1 MKSFT
6 EYIDDEDIELVEWYC
21 YNFDIDELDEMVC
34 WLNKLG
40 YKQEQVATIFNTEE
54 LFGEFHHNYLK
65 SID

>member
-6 EYIDDEDIELVEWYC
+6 DYIDDEDIELVEWYC
-21 YNFDIDELDEMVC
+21 YNFDTDELDEMVC

-40 YKQEQVATIFNTEE
+40 YKQEQVAEIFNIEE